1 MRFRE
6 ILKLYE
12 ESEDKDDENKD
23 DEEIDLTGEQ
33 DSDDKED
40 SEDKEESED
49 KEKLSDPEDDVDTDG
64 DEEVEEGDEDD
75 ELEDA
80 DTSEDEEEEDNL
92 AKVNE
97 LIVNKFI
104 KDYNKRIDYYTKQI
118 KKVGMQV
125 TLKKF
130 IEALV
135 DANTENPS
143 LKMLLSM
150 DTDTVMMEI
159 EEQLKTKL
167 ADKIAED
174 DVDTDGDEEVEEGD
188 EDDELEDADTSEDE
202 EEEDNLAKVNEL
214 IVNKF
219 IKDYNKRID
228 YYTKQIKKVGMQV
241 TLKKFIEAL
250 VDANTEN
257 PSLKMLLSMDTDTV
271 MMEIEEQLKTKL
283 ADKIA
288 GDKE

>member
-167 ADKIAED
+167 ADKIA
-174 DVDTDGDEEVEEGD
+174 
-188 EDDELEDADTSEDE
+188 
-202 EEEDNLAKVNEL
+202 
-214 IVNKF
+214 
-219 IKDYNKRID
+219 
-228 YYTKQIKKVGMQV
+228 
-241 TLKKFIEAL
+241 
-250 VDANTEN
+250 
-257 PSLKMLLSMDTDTV
+257 
-271 MMEIEEQLKTKL
+271 
-283 ADKIA
+283 

>member
-23 DEEIDLTGEQ
+23 EEEIDLTGEQ
-33 DSDDKED
+33 DSDDKE
-40 SEDKEESED
+40 EAEA
-49 KEKLSDPEDDVDTDG
+49 KEKLSDPEDDVDTEG
-64 DEEVEEGDEDD
+64 DEEDADTEEDEEEE

-80 DTSEDEEEEDNL
+80 DTEEDEEEEDNL

-150 DTDTVMMEI
+150 DTETVMMEI
-159 EEQLKTKL
+159 EEQLK
-167 ADKIAED
+167 A
-174 DVDTDGDEEVEEGD
+174 
-188 EDDELEDADTSEDE
+188 
-202 EEEDNLAKVNEL
+202 
-214 IVNKF
+214 
-219 IKDYNKRID
+219 
-228 YYTKQIKKVGMQV
+228 
-241 TLKKFIEAL
+241 
-250 VDANTEN
+250 
-257 PSLKMLLSMDTDTV
+257 
-271 MMEIEEQLKTKL
+271 KL